1 MLIRSFHSYRAA
13 FSCISLLGLLLWIS
27 APFEVS
33 AASSDAQQ
41 MPFGS
46 DYSFLLESRVPE
58 VLSTTHLRQ
67 PKSKM
72 PGSTT
77 IVQGQLIRDLGIR
90 TLVEVF
96 RLVPG
101 MTVAYVQSN
110 KPVTSYH
117 GTVAEEQRRLQVLID
132 GRTAY
137 QPGLARVDWNAM
149 PVALESIERIEVSR
163 GPNAAAYGINAFLG
177 TINIITR
184 SPEDTA
190 GVSLHSSLGSR
201 GYREAFGAVSSNA
214 SDDYNWR
221 LAYQKRMSDGFDARQ
236 QKQPDGSFVHR
247 PFHNGYNFNLVTY
260 DSSRTLNERQ
270 SVDFRAGITDG
281 VDEVEKAKIGDAFGA
296 REQPDVS
303 VNDRYLQLRWNYE
316 ASANHF
322 FHIQSSY
329 QGYNRQQRWRTCP
342 VGFEPLCATTNQ
354 NTQESRLE
362 FEIQDTLRL
371 SPQLRLVSGLG
382 YRKDTISSDTY
393 FNGDEGSYQS
403 RVYTNIEYTPVSWL
417 TFNLGGNNESTTNLD
432 KDFFS
437 PRVAANFQLTD
448 NQTLRFVFSKAVRIP
463 STFEQYADWG
473 YRAINVTPVNPY
485 GFLEGQRVGPTFQ
498 SPGTFREERI
508 ISREISYFNQLRYG
522 NALWSTEV
530 KFFHDN
536 LRDIISGRLDVSRW
550 DLENNVALNQQGFE
564 VESSLAYQR
573 SRFRLTYA
581 YMDQDGDYRGVPK
594 ADYAAEQRYVQF
606 ESRLTVQHS
615 GSLAWI
621 QRYPND
627 IKTAT
632 AYYFADS
639 FKEGPFRRGDFR
651 LVKSVHTPRLSY
663 DVAFVM
669 QHYFND
675 KPPHSRDNIIKDRN
689 QYFIEAGVRF

>member
-1 MLIRSFHSYRAA
+1 MGCSGLVS
-13 FSCISLLGLLLWIS
+13 GLLLIS
-27 APFEVS
+27 APVVTAAAYGESPDS
-33 AASSDAQQ
+33 AST
-41 MPFGS
+41 
-46 DYSFLLESRVPE
+46 DYSFLLESPVPE

-67 PKSKM
+67 PKSKV

-77 IVQGQLIRDLGIR
+77 VIEGQLIRDLGIR

-110 KPVTSYH
+110 KPVASYH
-117 GTVAEEQRRLQVLID
+117 GTVAEDQRRLQVQID

-137 QPGLARVDWNAM
+137 QPSIARVDWNAM
-149 PVALESIERIEVSR
+149 PVAIESIERIEISR

-190 GVSLHSSLGSR
+190 GVTLHSSVGSR
-201 GYREAFGAVSSNA
+201 GYREAYGAVSNSA

-221 LAYQKRMSDGFDARQ
+221 LAYQKRMSDGFDERIEQ
-236 QKQPDGSFVHR
+236 LPDGSLERR
-247 PFHNGYNFNLVTY
+247 PFHNGYDFNLVTY
-260 DSSRTLNERQ
+260 DATQTLNDQQ
-270 SVDFRAGITDG
+270 SLDFRAGITDG
-281 VDEVEKAKIGDAFGA
+281 VDEVEKAKIGDDFGA
-296 REQPDVS
+296 QEQPDVK
-303 VNDRYLQLRWNYE
+303 VNDRYLQLRWKYE
-316 ASANHF
+316 ASADHF
-322 FHIQSSY
+322 FHIQTSY
-329 QGYNRQQRWRTCP
+329 QDYLRQQRWLTCP
-342 VGFEPLCATTNQ
+342 TVAPLCATTDQ
-354 NTQESRLE
+354 DIQESRLE

-371 SPQLRLVSGLG
+371 SPELRLVSGVG
-382 YRKDTISSDTY
+382 YRKDAISSDTY

-417 TFNLGGNNESTTNLD
+417 TFNIGGNYESTTNLD
-432 KDFFS
+432 RNFFS
-437 PRVAANFQLTD
+437 PRFAANFQLTD

-473 YRAINVTPVNPY
+473 YRATNVTPVDPY
-485 GFLEGQRVGPTFQ
+485 GVLEGQRIGPTFQ

-508 ISREISYFNQLRYG
+508 ISREISYFNQLRLG
-522 NALWSTEV
+522 GALWSSEI
-530 KFFHDN
+530 KFFQDD
-536 LRDIISGRLDVSRW
+536 LRDIISGRLNVDDW
-550 DLENNVALNQQGFE
+550 DLENNVALDQQGFE
-564 VESSLAYQR
+564 VESSLEYQE
-573 SRFRLTYA
+573 SKFRISYA

-594 ADYAAEQRYVQF
+594 ASAEAEDKYIQF

-621 QRYPND
+621 QRYSHG
-627 IKTAT
+627 ISTAA

-639 FKEGPFRRGDFR
+639 FKEGPFQRGDVR
-651 LVKSVHTPRLSY
+651 VVKNFHTPRLSY

-689 QYFIEAGVRF
+689 QYFVEAGVRF

>member
-1 MLIRSFHSYRAA
+1 MTVSASLS
-13 FSCISLLGLLLWIS
+13 SLLLI
-27 APFEVS
+27 APVVVHADS
-33 AASSDAQQ
+33 VDSPDTAMGA
-41 MPFGS
+41 
-46 DYSFLLESRVPE
+46 DYSFLLEQQVPE

-67 PKSKM
+67 PKSKV

-77 IVQGQLIRDLGIR
+77 VIQGQLIRDLGIR

-110 KPVTSYH
+110 KPVASYH
-117 GTVAEEQRRLQVLID
+117 GTVAEDQRRLQVQID

-137 QPGLARVDWNAM
+137 QPSIARVDWHSM
-149 PVALESIERIEVSR
+149 PVAIENIERIEVSR

-190 GVSLHSSLGSR
+190 GVTLHSSVGTR
-201 GYREAFGAVSSNA
+201 GYREAFGAVSNA

-221 LAYQKRMSDGFDARQ
+221 LSYQKRMSDGFDERLDE
-236 QKQPDGSFVHR
+236 QPDGSLPHR
-247 PFHNGYNFNLVTY
+247 PFHDGYDFNLFTY
-260 DSSRTLNERQ
+260 DSTRTLNDQQ

-281 VDEVEKAKIGDAFGA
+281 VDEVDKAKIGEAFGA
-296 REQPDVS
+296 QEPPDVD
-303 VNDRYLQLRWNYE
+303 VNDRYLQLRWKYE
-316 ASANHF
+316 ASTDHF

-329 QGYNRQQRWRTCP
+329 QDYNRQQRWRTCP
-342 VGFEPLCATTNQ
+342 VGFEPLCATTDQ
-354 NTQESRLE
+354 DIQESRLE

-371 SPQLRLVSGLG
+371 SPELRLVSGLG
-382 YRKDTISSDTY
+382 YRKDAISSDTY

-417 TFNLGGNNESTTNLD
+417 TFNVGGNYETTTNLNR
-432 KDFFS
+432 DFFS
-437 PRVAANFQLTD
+437 PRFAANFQLTD
-448 NQTLRFVFSKAVRIP
+448 SQTLRFVFSKAVRIP

-473 YRAINVTPVNPY
+473 YRATDVTPVNPY
-485 GFLEGQRVGPTFQ
+485 GVLEGQRIGPTFEA
-498 SPGTFREERI
+498 PGTFREERI
-508 ISREISYFNQLRYG
+508 ISREISYFNQLRLG

-530 KFFHDN
+530 KFFQDD
-536 LRDIISGRLDVSRW
+536 LRDIISGRLNVDEW
-550 DLENNVALNQQGFE
+550 DLENNVALDQQGFE
-564 VESSLAYQR
+564 VESSLDYQK
-573 SRFRLTYA
+573 SQFRLTYA

-594 ADYAAEQRYVQF
+594 ASYEAEQKYIQF

-615 GSLAWI
+615 GSVAWI
-621 QRYPND
+621 QRYAHD
-627 IKTAT
+627 ITSAT

-639 FKEGPFRRGDFR
+639 FKEGPFERGDFR
-651 LVKSVHTPRLSY
+651 LVKSIHTPRLSY

-675 KPPHSRDNIIKDRN
+675 KPPHSRDNIIKSPN
-689 QYFIEAGVRF
+689 QYFIEASVRF